1 MKRITT
7 ALALALAFCSGVSAQ
22 TVSLYAYS
30 QSVGT
35 YTPISGGSVLGTETN
50 GAQKFVDPG
59 VPAGGTTSTGVGLP
73 IGFDFTFRGVTFDR
87 FAVSTDGWI
96 SLGQSALGATAVNM
110 PTTTVP
116 LSTTTAV
123 TPAQL
128 RSRIAAL
135 GRDIRGKGV
144 GSGSDLRYQ
153 TIGSAPN
160 RTLVVQWSNYERA
173 SGTVGANGD
182 IINFQIRLNETTN
195 VVDVVWGSNFFSPTV
210 ASTVYA
216 QVGLGGHAATDF
228 NNRTTTTDW
237 NNTTAGTLNTN
248 TCAMANTAL
257 TGVITPANGFTMTW
271 TGPNCAP
278 PAATASTTLD
288 CANGQFSV
296 VVDVTALGTGNTS
309 VDLVHTVGGTPTTQ
323 YSGVVAP
330 GMFAMGPFAL
340 ATTATITIVTS
351 PDNICTLNLGN
362 FTQAVANCP
371 ITSYPYCQT
380 FNAFTDGTAS
390 TSCTFVQPL
399 EEGWTNTSTPGW
411 LVETSGTAN
420 SLNTGPDTDNPNGP
434 STGTGRYLYIEASG
448 NCTERIAVSNT
459 YDISSITAG
468 NGAEMSLWYHMFGAQ
483 IGTFTVEVEDLT
495 NSPGT
500 YTTLFTQ
507 TGTQGNIWLH
517 TGWLD
522 VDAVVAG
529 PLVRFRV
536 RATQNGTFEGDAA
549 FDDFCVREALACVP
563 PVATAQ
569 VSGSSCANNEYF
581 VTVDLTLLGDAA
593 SVDLVPSAGTPITG
607 VTAPGTYVLGP
618 FTIGSPV
625 SVTVVHA
632 GDPACNISLGN
643 FNSTLTCGAH
653 NTCALGIAVP
663 DNGCAT
669 QNNLNLGVVV
679 TAPGTALG
687 TDVNLQ
693 SVELITSHTFNS
705 DLRLTLISPD
715 GDQAALISTGVFG
728 GGDNLGDPLN
738 CPTAVFRLQDGG
750 TAMTTTLTNNV
761 TGTFNPHTP
770 ISNLNNGGPASGTW
784 IFRFCDAANGDIP
797 TIQFV
802 KLNFITCTQSAAT
815 ASVVPACATS
825 QFNVDVNL
833 TALGN
838 LATDVDIVAS
848 VDGGVPTVYHD
859 NVSAIQVYS
868 VGPFNSGEN
877 VVVSVLHNQDPTC
890 DLALPAV
897 TYNCPISSFPA
908 CEDFDTWTNCSTSS
922 TCTTGCTLEEGWS
935 NITTSTWRTWTGSRP
950 SSNTGPIFDHTSG
963 TGKWLYI
970 ETSTVCPD
978 RIAETPLYDISSLN
992 AGNGAEVSVWYHMWD
1007 NATGDMGTFSV
1018 AVEDVTNAPGVYNT
1032 IFTQTGDQGDVWNH
1046 TGWLNLDAFPGPIVR
1061 FRITGTNTLTFQGD
1075 MAMDDFC
1082 VREQLP
1088 CVPVVATGADVS
1100 DCATNTFS
1108 VNVDLT
1114 SLGDAATVDIVEIVN
1129 GGAPTVVHDDVA
1141 ALQVYTVGPYANTAS
1156 VQVLVVHPAFTQCTA
1171 DLGIF
1176 TFNNSLTCV
1185 QCSPSVPVS
1194 ETYCYV
1200 ASDNQAWTYATQG
1213 AGILRL
1219 QFARGTVESSSFD
1232 DLIIYDGPDSNSPVL
1247 FANPA
1252 NTGNLGP
1259 AGSAILS
1266 TDPDFFNV
1274 DVFSS
1279 GGFIHM
1285 AFTSD
1290 GSVQCATATN
1300 YDQWEWT
1307 VTCIDCVS
1315 PVASTSQNLNCA
1327 TGDFT
1332 VDVDLTS
1339 LGNSA
1344 TVDIVE
1350 VVNGGAA
1357 NVVHNDVSALQ
1368 TYPMGPYLGTDVV
1381 DLSII
1386 HATNSNC
1393 DVDLGTFSADVDC
1406 ILCGAPA
1413 ESSTYCY
1420 VANDNQSWTYFASG
1434 TGTLRLRFLRGT
1446 LETNSFDDLT
1456 IYDGPDN
1463 TYPILFANPANTGNL
1478 GPAGSGILTTDPDF
1492 FAVDV
1497 LATGQYLHMT
1507 FTSDGSVQCATSTTY
1522 DPWLWEVFC
1531 FDCTAPTATATV
1543 VEDCNNYQ
1551 YSVSVDITSLGD
1563 ATDVDI
1569 VGSVNGG
1576 APTVLVDN
1584 VSTTGVVTVGP
1595 FASAASVAL
1604 NVVHNQDALCNTSLG
1619 TLSFVCPPTVQCGV
1633 YSNGTV
1639 TAIPDAGNV
1648 MSTIVT
1654 GPMMGE
1660 RITDLDLVIKIN
1672 HTDLADLDITLT
1684 SPGGTVIDIMN
1695 DQCASKDSINVRFS
1709 DEAASTIV
1717 CGAVTTVPLIG
1728 EYRTSGTLADA
1739 LSGFDTQL
1747 FEGTWTLSVTDDA
1760 TTDVGSLVQWCLI
1773 PTLVT
1778 PDCPDVPTGLAVA
1791 SNTFNSVTLNW
1802 TPGATNT
1809 GYEIEYGP
1817 VGFTQ
1822 GTGTV
1827 VSGALPPP
1835 AVVGGLASG
1844 ESFQFY
1850 LTETCPAGDA
1860 VAVGPVTGSTLLLVN
1875 SYPYC
1880 NDLEGYT
1887 TSGVTCAT
1895 VNTLAPALG
1904 WFNVN
1909 EGASGTD
1916 WLTDENGTG
1925 STITGPSIDY
1935 FPGTT
1940 TGNYL
1945 YIEASTCASREAE
1958 LYSPAFDFST
1968 LANQPVVSFWYHMCG
1983 NDGAMGT
1990 LTLEMES
1997 PVGAGNW
2004 TTLFSRS
2011 GEDPDQTTEASPWKE
2026 VRVTLT
2032 NLPATTGSFRITGT
2046 TEATGFEGDMA
2057 IDYFCVTEAP
2067 CFIPQATVSHTCLD
2081 LFNFS
2086 VDVTVTNIGSHTGVD
2101 ISDGLGNNVLNVGP
2115 GTYTLGTYPN
2125 GTNLSISLTSV
2136 NDGSCVNTYA
2146 YTATC
2151 IVPTDDCSQAQLLGC
2166 GTTVQGNTSGMAN
2179 TLPVNACPFLGAPSL
2194 GGVNW
2199 WKFSS
2204 PVDQEVK
2211 LSTCNVASYNTRIS
2225 VFEGPDCNN
2234 LSCMTFN
2241 DDLAGCSA
2249 NSSEVDFLA
2258 LANVEYYIAVH
2269 GSGAASGVYTL
2280 SIICTAPC
2288 TPVTVND
2295 RCADATTLVPVLNDG
2310 LSVPTAGDNTCAF
2323 TDVNPTCNLVGTV
2336 QGVWYT
2342 FNSGVNATAY
2352 LSLLNDDFGY
2362 TAPTLNY
2369 VLYDGACTPLGA
2381 TNEVACATSAEGED
2395 LLLPAL
2401 TPNTDYRLLVYNA
2414 GGIGTE
2420 GTFGVEV
2427 TVPAQNDA
2435 GIDSVHYPN
2444 DLVCTSNIA
2453 AVVEIKNHGA
2463 APLTTVDIVF
2473 SFDGGA
2479 PQTYEWTG
2487 NLAFNATELVELP
2500 ATLLAQGPHT
2510 LDVATANPNSLPDEI
2525 PANDADGSSFDAS
2538 GEAVSIHIFQ
2548 DRWGSETTWEIY
2560 DALEIAAIASGGPY
2574 NDLAATGTLQTV
2586 EQACLPVTFGN
2597 CFTLRIYDAFG
2608 DGMCCLYGEGRWE
2621 VRTPGGALLLR
2632 DNFHGSGTLTGS
2644 AIYDGDQSPAV
2655 GANPTYGGHEFCLP
2669 QGPSNIE
2676 SSECGVFNNTLS
2688 NKVFTTSTPG
2698 TGLYMFEFVNPDQAY
2713 RRRITVSNRFV
2724 KLSQL
2729 QTSPLVAGVH
2739 YFVRA
2744 RRDAANDGF
2753 FNDNWGSGCEM
2764 ALDVTV
2770 GQGCVQLIDDTDLP
2784 THSCGV
2790 TRSFG
2795 YSDKVWATPVLG
2807 ATQYR
2812 FKFTGALD
2820 PDGPN
2825 GPLAPVVGDRVI
2837 TQTSYVRVL
2846 NWASYTLLDGETYN
2860 VQVEV
2865 FVNGVWSGYCGNIC
2879 TVTIDNPA
2887 FAGNNLNVTF
2897 DRSQEGV
2904 VLYPNPVRDGIVNL
2918 SITGLSGT
2926 EHDVEIDVYDMFG
2939 KRVHSRSIGTEG
2951 ATELRAVLDLG
2962 NSLASGMYMV
2972 DITMGDR
2979 HSVQRLSI
2987 Q

>member
-7 ALALALAFCSGVSAQ
+7 ALLMTLALCSGVSAQ
-22 TVSLYAYS
+22 TVALYGYS

-35 YTPISGGSVLGTETN
+35 YTAISGGSVLGTEAN
-50 GAQKFVDPG
+50 AAQKFVDPA

-73 IGFDFTFRGVTFDR
+73 IGFDFTFRGVVFDR

-135 GRDIRGKGV
+135 GRDIRGKGA
-144 GSGSDLRYQ
+144 GQGSDLRYQ
-153 TIGSAPN
+153 TIGTAPN
-160 RTLVVQWSNYERA
+160 RTLVVQWSNYER
-173 SGTVGANGD
+173 SVGTINTTND
-182 IINFQIRLNETTN
+182 ILNFQIRLNETTN
-195 VVDVVWGSNFFSPTV
+195 VVDVVWGSSFFSPTV
-210 ASTVYA
+210 ATTVHS

-237 NNTTAGTLNTN
+237 NNTTVGATN
-248 TCAMANTAL
+248 TATCSSATTTL
-257 TGVITPANGFTMTW
+257 PGVINPANGLTMTW

-278 PAATASTTLD
+278 PTATASTSVD
-288 CANGQFSV
+288 CGNGEFTV
-296 VVDVTALGTGNTS
+296 TVDLTDVGSGNTS
-309 VDLVHTVGGTPTTQ
+309 VDLVHTVSGTPTTQ
-323 YSGVVAP
+323 YTGVVAP
-330 GMFAMGPFAL
+330 GMFAMGPFPL
-340 ATTATITIVTS
+340 GTTATITIVTS
-351 PDNICTLNLGN
+351 PDNICTLNMGN
-362 FTQAVANCP
+362 FLQPIEACP

-380 FNAFTDGTAS
+380 FNGFTDGTAS

-399 EEGWTNTSTPGW
+399 EAGWTNTSTPGW

-420 SLNTGPDTDNPNGP
+420 STNTGPDTDNPNGP

-459 YDISSITAG
+459 YDITSLSAG

-483 IGTFTVEVEDLT
+483 IGTFVVEVEDLT
-495 NSPGT
+495 NSPGV
-500 YTTLFTQ
+500 YTQLFTQ
-507 TGTQGNIWLH
+507 TGNQGNVWLH

-522 VDAVVAG
+522 VDAVAPG

-536 RATQNGTFEGDAA
+536 RATQTATFEGDAA

-563 PVATAQ
+563 PAATAQ
-569 VSGSSCANNEYF
+569 VSGSSCTTNDF
-581 VTVDLTLLGDAA
+581 LVTVDLTSLGDAA
-593 SVDLVPSAGTPITG
+593 TVDLVPSAGTPING

-618 FTIGSPV
+618 FPLGSPV
-625 SVTVVHA
+625 SVTVVHT
-632 GDPACNISLGN
+632 GDAACNINLGN
-643 FNSTLTCGAH
+643 FNSTLTCATA
-653 NTCALGIAVP
+653 NTCALGLSVV

-669 QNNLNLGVVV
+669 QSFLNLGVPV
-679 TAPGTALG
+679 TAPGTTLG
-687 TDVNLQ
+687 SDVSLQ
-693 SVELITSHTFNS
+693 SVDIITSHTFNG

-715 GDQAALISTGVFG
+715 GDQAAVIGTGVFG
-728 GGDNLGDPLN
+728 SGDNLGDPLN
-738 CPTAVFRLQDGG
+738 CPTALFRLQDGG
-750 TAMTTTLTNNV
+750 TAMTTTATSNV
-761 TGTFNPHTP
+761 TGTFNPQAP
-770 ISNLNNGGPASGTW
+770 ISSLNNGGAASGTW
-784 IFRFCDAANGDIP
+784 ILRFCDAAGGDVP

-802 KLNFITCTQSAAT
+802 NLNFITCTPSTAT
-815 ASVVPACATS
+815 TMVVPACGTNE
-825 QFNVDVNL
+825 FNVDVDL

-848 VDGGVPTVYHD
+848 ENGGVPVVYHN
-859 NVSAIQVYS
+859 NVSALQVYN
-868 VGPFNSGEN
+868 VGPFSTGSN

-890 DLALPAV
+890 DVALPSV
-897 TYNCPISSFPA
+897 SYTCPINTYPA

-935 NITTSTWRTWTGSRP
+935 NINTSTWRTWTGSRP
-950 SSNTGPIFDHTSG
+950 STGTGPLFDHTSG
-963 TGKWLYI
+963 SGKWLYI
-970 ETSTVCPD
+970 ETSTACPD
-978 RIAETPLYDISSLN
+978 RVAQSPLYDVSSLN

-1007 NATGDMGTFSV
+1007 NGTGDMGTFSV

-1032 IFTQTGDQGDVWNH
+1032 IFTQSGDQGDVWNH
-1046 TGWLNLDAFPGPIVR
+1046 TGWLNLDAFAGPILR

-1088 CVPVVATGADVS
+1088 CVPVAATGSDVS

-1114 SLGDAATVDIVEIVN
+1114 SLGDAPNVDIVEIVN
-1129 GGAPTVVHDDVA
+1129 GGAPTVVHDDVST
-1141 ALQVYTVGPYANTAS
+1141 LQVYSVGPYASTAS
-1156 VQVLVVHPAFTQCTA
+1156 VQVLVVHPLFNQCTS
-1171 DLGIF
+1171 DLGVF

-1185 QCSPSVPVS
+1185 QCTPSVPDN

-1200 ASDNQAWTYATQG
+1200 ASDNQSWTYATQG
-1213 AGILRL
+1213 TGVLRL
-1219 QFARGTVESSSFD
+1219 QFARGTLESSTFD
-1232 DLIIYDGPDSNSPVL
+1232 DLIIYDGADNTAPVL

-1266 TDPDFFNV
+1266 TDPDFFAV
-1274 DVFSS
+1274 DVVSS
-1279 GGFIHM
+1279 GGFLHM
-1285 AFTSD
+1285 TLTSD
-1290 GSVQCATATN
+1290 GSAQCSGSTT
-1300 YDQWEWT
+1300 YDPWEWT
-1307 VTCIDCVS
+1307 VTCIDCLA
-1315 PVASTSQNLNCA
+1315 PVATAAQNLDCN
-1327 TGDFT
+1327 TGNFT
-1332 VDVDLTS
+1332 VDVDLTG
-1339 LGNSA
+1339 LGNSP

-1350 VVNGGAA
+1350 VVNGGAP
-1357 NVVHNDVSALQ
+1357 NVVHNDVSLLQ
-1368 TYPMGPYLGTDVV
+1368 SYVMGPYLSTDVV
-1381 DLSII
+1381 DISVV

-1393 DVDLGTFSADVDC
+1393 DLALGSFSADVDC

-1434 TGTLRLRFLRGT
+1434 AGTLRLRFNRGT
-1446 LETNSFDDLT
+1446 VESSSFDDL
-1456 IYDGPDN
+1456 IIFDGPDN

-1478 GPAGSGILTTDPDF
+1478 GPAGSGVLTTDPDF

-1507 FTSDGSVQCATSTTY
+1507 FTSDPSVQCATSTTY
-1522 DPWLWEVFC
+1522 DPWEWEVFC
-1531 FDCTAPTATATV
+1531 FDCTAPTATATI

-1551 YSVSVDITSLGD
+1551 YYVSVDITSLGD

-1576 APTVLVDN
+1576 APTVLSDN
-1584 VSTTGVVTVGP
+1584 VSATGVVTVGP
-1595 FASAASVAL
+1595 FASASSVAL
-1604 NVVHNQDALCNTSLG
+1604 NVVHNQDVLCNTSLG
-1619 TLSFVCPPTVQCGV
+1619 SLSFTCPPTVLCGV
-1633 YSNGTV
+1633 YSNSTV

-1648 MSTIVT
+1648 VSTIVT

-1660 RITDLDLVIKIN
+1660 RIADLDVVIKIN
-1672 HTDLADLDITLT
+1672 HTDLADLDIRLT
-1684 SPGGTVIDIMN
+1684 GPSGTVIDILN
-1695 DQCASKDSINVRFS
+1695 DQCASKDSMNVRFS
-1709 DEAASTIV
+1709 DEAATTIV
-1717 CGAVTTVPLIG
+1717 CGSVLTVPLVG

-1739 LSGFDTQL
+1739 LSAFDTQL
-1747 FEGTWTLSVTDDA
+1747 FEGTWTLSVTDDLSS
-1760 TTDVGSLVQWCLI
+1760 DVGSLIQWCLI

-1802 TPGATNT
+1802 TAGATNT

-1817 VGFTQ
+1817 VGFTP

-1827 VSGALPPP
+1827 VSGTLPPP
-1835 AVVGGLASG
+1835 AVISGLASG
-1844 ESFQFY
+1844 ASFQFY
-1850 LTETCPAGDA
+1850 LTETCAAGDA
-1860 VAVGPVTGSTLLLVN
+1860 VVVGPVIGSTLLLVN

-1895 VNTLAPALG
+1895 VNNLAPVLG

-1925 STITGPSIDY
+1925 STVTGPSIDY
-1935 FPGTT
+1935 SPGTT

-1945 YIEASTCASREAE
+1945 YIEASTCASRVAE
-1958 LYSPAFDFST
+1958 LYSPAFDFSALT
-1968 LANQPVVSFWYHMCG
+1968 NQPVVSFWYHMCG

-2067 CFIPQATVSHTCLD
+2067 CFLPQATIANNCPN
-2081 LFNFS
+2081 LFNYEL
-2086 VDVTVTNIGSHTGVD
+2086 VVNVTNIGPHSGVD
-2101 ISDGLGNNVLNVGP
+2101 ISDGVNTVTNVGV
-2115 GTYTLGTYPN
+2115 GSHTLGTFPN
-2125 GTNLSISLTSV
+2125 GTQVTVSLTSV
-2136 NDGSCVNTYA
+2136 DDGTCINTYDYAASCV
-2146 YTATC
+2146 
-2151 IVPTDDCSQAQLLGC
+2151 VPTDDCTQAQLLEC
-2166 GTTVQGNTSGMAN
+2166 GVIVSGNTSGMSN
-2179 TLPVNACPFLGAPSL
+2179 TLPANACPFLGAPSL

-2199 WKFSS
+2199 WRFST
-2204 PVDQEVK
+2204 PIDQEVK
-2211 LSTCNVASYNTRIS
+2211 LSTCNVASFNTRIS
-2225 VFEGPDCNN
+2225 VYEGPDCNN
-2234 LSCMTFN
+2234 LSCLTLN
-2241 DDLAGCSA
+2241 DDVAGCSA
-2249 NSSEVDFLA
+2249 NSSELDFLA
-2258 LANVEYYIAVH
+2258 VANVEYYIAVH
-2269 GSGAASGVYTL
+2269 GSGAASGVYSL
-2280 SIICTAPC
+2280 SITCTAPC

-2295 RCADATTLVPVLNDG
+2295 RCADAIMLVPALNDG
-2310 LSVPTAGDNTCAF
+2310 LSIPTVGDNTCAF
-2323 TDVNPTCNLVGTV
+2323 TDANPGCNLVGSV

-2342 FNSGVNATAY
+2342 FNSGLNTTAY
-2352 LSLLNDDFGY
+2352 LSLLDDDFGY
-2362 TAPTLNY
+2362 TAPNLSY
-2369 VLYDGACTPLGA
+2369 VLFDGACTPIGA
-2381 TNEVACATSAEGED
+2381 TGEIACATSAEGED
-2395 LLLPAL
+2395 ILLPAL
-2401 TPNTDYRLLVYNA
+2401 MTNTDYRLLVYNA
-2414 GGIGTE
+2414 GGVGTE
-2420 GTFGVEV
+2420 GTFGVEI

-2444 DLVCTSNIA
+2444 DLVCTSSIA
-2453 AVVEIKNHGA
+2453 AVVELRNHGA
-2463 APLTTVDIVF
+2463 APLTTVEIIF

-2487 NLAFNATELVELP
+2487 NLAFNASELVELP
-2500 ATLLAQGPHT
+2500 TTLLAQGPHT
-2510 LDVATANPNSLPDEI
+2510 LAVSTNVPNGVADEI
-2525 PANDADGSSFDAS
+2525 PANDADGSNFDAS
-2538 GEAVSIHIFQ
+2538 GEGVTIIIVQ

-2560 DALEIAAIASGGPY
+2560 DALEIAPVAAGGPY
-2574 NDLAATGTLQTV
+2574 TDLGANGTAQIV

-2597 CFTLRIYDAFG
+2597 CFTLRVYDAFG
-2608 DGMCCLYGEGRWE
+2608 DGMCCSFGTGRWE
-2621 VRTPGGALLLR
+2621 IRSPGGALLLR

-2644 AIYDGDQSPAV
+2644 AIYDGDQSPALGV
-2655 GANPTYGGHEFCLP
+2655 NPTYGGHEFCLP
-2669 QGPSNIE
+2669 KGPSDIE
-2676 SSECGVFNNTLS
+2676 ASECGVFNNTLS
-2688 NKVFTTSTPG
+2688 NKVFTIQAPG
-2698 TGLYMFEFVNPDQAY
+2698 TGSYMFEFSNPDQAY
-2713 RRRITVSNRFV
+2713 RRRITLTTRYV

-2753 FNDNWGSGCEM
+2753 VNDNWGSGCEM
-2764 ALDVTV
+2764 GLDISVV
-2770 GQGCVQLIDDTDLP
+2770 QGCAQLIDDTDLP

-2795 YSDKVWATPVLG
+2795 YSNKVWATPTLG

-2812 FKFTGALD
+2812 FRFEGAID
-2820 PDGPN
+2820 PDGAS
-2825 GPLAPVVGDRVI
+2825 GPLTPVTGARVI
-2837 TQTSYVRVL
+2837 TQSSYVRVL
-2846 NWASYTLLDGETYN
+2846 NWATYTLVDGETYN

-2887 FAGNNLNVTF
+2887 FAGNNLNSI
-2897 DRSQEGV
+2897 DRSEEDNV
-2904 VLYPNPVRDGIVNL
+2904 TLYPNPVRDGNVNL
-2918 SITGLSGT
+2918 SITGLTGT
-2926 EHDVEIDVYDMFG
+2926 EGEVLVDVYDAFG
-2939 KRVHSRSIGTEG
+2939 KRVFTRSISTEG
-2951 ATELRAVLDLG
+2951 ATELRANLDLG
-2962 NSLASGMYMV
+2962 SSFASGLYVV
-2972 DITMGDR
+2972 DITMGER
-2979 HSVQRLSI
+2979 HTVQRLNI